1 MLVLGAVPSMLAA
14 LDTGLLREARVI
26 LLVYL
31 GVLLHAVNYGFSAV
45 AMPDIKSE
53 MRSNSSGS
61 YIPSVQATDEE
72 LSWFGKKFI
81 INLR

>member
-1 MLVLGAVPSMLAA
+1 MLGAVPSMLAA

-61 YIPSVQATDEE
+61 YIPSVLATDEE